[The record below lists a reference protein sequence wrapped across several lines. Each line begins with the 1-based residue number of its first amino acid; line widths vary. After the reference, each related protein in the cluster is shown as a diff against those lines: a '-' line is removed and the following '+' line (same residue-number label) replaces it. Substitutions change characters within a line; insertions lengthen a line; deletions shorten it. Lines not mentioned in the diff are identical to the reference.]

1 MEPRTPAWGMFSDS
15 RGYLNVAWWTATFP
29 GIAIALVVLA
39 ASFMRDS
46 LRDRLDPAL
55 RNHT

>member
-1 MEPRTPAWGMFSDS
+1 MLSDA

-29 GIAIALVVLA
+29 GMAIALVVLA
-39 ASFMRDS
+39 ANFMGDS

-55 RNHT
+55 RSHV